1 MSYLKRQT
9 IKDIVIEKYGS
20 INNFVEK
27 NYLRLQTSRTHI
39 YKLLNGEDVNPTVN
53 TLLKLADLLEVS
65 PQEVFNEYSV
75 RHRDKRPESEHND

>member
-1 MSYLKRQT
+1 MYTDRKS

-39 YKLLNGEDVNPTVN
+39 YKLLNGEDVNPTVETLIKLA
-53 TLLKLADLLEVS
+53 TLLEI
-65 PQEVFNEYSV
+65 PEWEVFYEYSS
-75 RHRDKRPESEHND
+75 RHRNKRPESEHND

>member
-1 MSYLKRQT
+1 MYTDRKS

-53 TLLKLADLLEVS
+53 TLIKLADLLDISVG
-65 PQEVFNEYSV
+65 EVFNEYSS